1 MNAIKVIKDL
11 KVHLLRNCNKKI
23 EDVIMFGSRASGT
36 SMLDSDLDVL
46 LIIGEEYTNKDKIEI
61 LDLCY
66 DINIKHDIILDV
78 HLLSKKEINSPRGN
92 QPFFSDAVETG
103 LYA

>member
-1 MNAIKVIKDL
+1 MNAMKVIKDL
-11 KVHLLRNCNKKI
+11 KVHLLRNCNKNI

-46 LIIGEEYTNKDKIEI
+46 LIIGEVYTNKDKIEI

-92 QPFFSDAVETG
+92 QPIFANALKYGKV
-103 LYA
+103 A